1 MNQKDVKTVE
11 ELKNNKETDN
21 LKLEVLAD
29 NISYQRFYFFA
40 KKFQYGDYLN
50 Q

>member
-21 LKLEVLAD
+21 FKLEVLAD
-29 NISYQRFYFFA
+29 NISYQRFYFLLKNFNM
-40 KKFQYGDYLN
+40 GII
-50 Q
+50 